1 MSSKYSEA
9 DIVKHLK
16 SLFKLK
22 KLNKGQLEPIIHFAN
37 GKHTV
42 LIMPT
47 GGGKS
52 LCFQLPLLLREGL
65 GIVISPLLA
74 LINDQVGKLRK
85 LDVDVV
91 AVHSNQSVDEM
102 QEAIDSIAAG
112 LGKILYVSP
121 ERFVSD
127 SFLEMIQGR
136 KIAGIAID
144 EAHCIDQWG
153 FNFRPSY
160 LELKSAIKKLGTRI
174 PLMATTATAT
184 INTQKV
190 IIENLGIGSAKL
202 FKESIQRKNIFYEVY
217 HLRSRRENPDQP
229 RKRDFLEQVLLK
241 HRGQSGIIYV
251 PTRASTQTLWKRAKY
266 LGVDAIAYHA
276 GLHRKVRSDREKYF
290 MDNEC
295 VAFAT
300 IAFGMG
306 IDKSNVRF
314 VAHYGLPENIE
325 RFHQESGRCGRDGKP
340 AFSYVISGP
349 SDLLNLHFNMQGKGY
364 ENGVLEKKK
373 TELSSLEEFL
383 FTKRCRQKIL
393 LSYFG
398 ETLAR
403 NCGRCDNCKAPTID
417 LDRSTSIQS
426 GSKLQVES
434 RESGIRTSIVGLG
447 YYQADKLISS
457 RKILEGSLLDLVRE
471 PDNPYDGNAVSVE
484 YKKVKVGHLSRAL
497 AASLSERID
506 GGIDYVARVMDVS
519 IRHGRAAII
528 VVIEPK

>member
-1 MSSKYSEA
+1 MASKYSET

-22 KLNKGQLEPIIHFAN
+22 KLNEGQLEPILHFAN
-37 GKHTV
+37 GNHTV

-74 LINDQVGKLRK
+74 LINDQVEKLRK
-85 LDVDVV
+85 LDIDVV
-91 AVHSNQSVDEM
+91 TVHSNQSVDEM
-102 QEAIDSIAAG
+102 EETTESVAAG
-112 LGKILYVSP
+112 SGKILYVSP
-121 ERFVSD
+121 ERFISD
-127 SFLEMIQGR
+127 SFLEKIQGR
-136 KIAGIAID
+136 KIAGIAVD

-153 FNFRPSY
+153 FDFRPSY

-174 PLMATTATAT
+174 PIMATTATAT
-184 INTQKV
+184 SNTQKL
-190 IIENLGIGSAKL
+190 IIEKLGIKSGHL
-202 FKESIQRKNIFYEVY
+202 FKSSIQRKNIFYDVH
-217 HLRSRRENPDQP
+217 HLASRRDNPDQP
-229 RKRDFLEQVLLK
+229 RKRDFLEWILLN
-241 HRGQSGIIYV
+241 HCGQSGIVYV
-251 PTRASTQTLWKRAKY
+251 PTRANTQTLWRRAKD
-266 LGVDAIAYHA
+266 LGVDAVAYHA
-276 GLHRKVRSDREKYF
+276 GLHRKVRSAREKYF
-290 MDNEC
+290 MENNC

-306 IDKSNVRF
+306 IDKPNVRF

-349 SDLLNLHFNMQGKGY
+349 SDLLNLEFKIQGKGY
-364 ENGVLEKKK
+364 DDSLLKKK
-373 TELSSLEEFL
+373 KDELKSLEEFL
-383 FTKRCRQKIL
+383 FTKKCRQKIL
-393 LSYFG
+393 LGYFD
-398 ETLAR
+398 ETLTR
-403 NCGRCDNCKAPTID
+403 NCGSCDNCKASIID
-417 LDRSTSIQS
+417 LSRSATVQLR
-426 GSKLQVES
+426 SKRRGRP
-434 RESGIRTSIVGLG
+434 REIGIRTSIVGLG

-471 PDNPYDGNAVSVE
+471 PDNPHDGNAVSVE